1 MLAQTISSKSSNL
14 SSGGGPK
21 TQICKTLAVLIS
33 VATPNPGATPLVL
46 TPPRRR
52 PPLLLPHYPCRP
64 AAPPSTPCYPSPP
77 PPTSFHHD
85 APHHCRTIT
94 LPPSTP
100 RRFPPH
106 PRPSTPS
113 SLLPVYSTP
122 WTSLPLVWYKFSF
135 FSCN

>member
-1 MLAQTISSKSSNL
+1 MSLIAQTISSKSSNL

-64 AAPPSTPCYPSPP
+64 AVHPLLSIPSAAYLIPSRRAAPLPHNHLTTVHPTPLSTSSSPLNP
-77 PPTSFHHD
+77 FLTAARLFHAVD
-85 APHHCRTIT
+85 ILAAG
-94 LPPSTP
+94 
-100 RRFPPH
+100 
-106 PRPSTPS
+106 
-113 SLLPVYSTP
+113 
-122 WTSLPLVWYKFSF
+122 LV
-135 FSCN
+135 